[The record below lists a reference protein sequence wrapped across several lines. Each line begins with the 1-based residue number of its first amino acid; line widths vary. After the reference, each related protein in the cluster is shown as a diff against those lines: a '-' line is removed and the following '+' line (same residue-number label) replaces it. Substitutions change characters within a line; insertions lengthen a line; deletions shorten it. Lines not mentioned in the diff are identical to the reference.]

1 MHIRII
7 ATSILFL
14 LLICICPFSSLAK
27 GEEARQR
34 VVSLVYDDSGSMRN
48 NDRWK
53 YANYALQSL
62 IALLDEKDT
71 FSYVPMSHPSQEI
84 TVSLANNKRQEEI
97 EKIQTWNE
105 HVNTPFQSVETAMQS
120 IKRQTQENAN
130 REFWLIILTDGAF
143 NELEKQDDSGKKRIS
158 ETLSTFK
165 KEMEAKN
172 ISLHAVLITMEEN
185 LGAQEQAQMNVFK
198 DIWKHQINGIVF
210 PTSGEDGVIH
220 SVNQAAALIANRDPF
235 SSVEEAVKTNI
246 VGNKIE
252 VKTPFPLKRITL
264 VGQSSQN
271 IPYRVQNIQGSLNL
285 QSRFSIQ
292 APAGMGLYG
301 GITHIMSKNN
311 AVMEPGT
318 YMVEIDQAVT
328 KENMKVLVEPALDYT
343 VSIYEKGKDPK
354 KETEQIYENQ
364 TAIIEAKPTNVPVD
378 ASYFNAQ
385 IEING
390 QMYSMQWD
398 GKRKVFYYETK
409 IGRDAVHGNVHMNI
423 KGFYRQT
430 KEFRIQSVPKPKLS
444 LKVVTTNYKE
454 KVTNLEHSAPFIIQ
468 PLLNEESMSEA
479 EVRELLK
486 TVTITFHK
494 SINYELKQNRNQIY
508 VYPRPYYSN
517 TFNFTDTG
525 IIEATITLRDSQS
538 HKVSKQISLS
548 IIDVPFLERYATIF
562 QFVLPFSI
570 ILFII
575 TILIVGWI
583 VRPRF
588 HRKALMYYEWDQSI
602 AEDWL
607 YKSEPEPLR
616 TKWWNHYFGIPFRA
630 ERKTVQSV
638 TFIAKN
644 GSKSIFVT
652 KDSQVPGMVIDGMVL
667 TDEEAGREY
676 KTLYPN
682 EMVVIDRGYGKEVY
696 RYECE

>member
-1 MHIRII
+1 MYTRII

-14 LLICICPFSSLAK
+14 LLVCMNPFSSLAK
-27 GEEARQR
+27 GEEGRQR

-71 FSYVPMSHPSQEI
+71 FSYVPMSHPAEGIS
-84 TVSLANNKRQEEI
+84 VSLGNNKRQGEI
-97 EKIQTWNE
+97 DKIQTWNE
-105 HVNTPFQSVETAMQS
+105 QANTPFQSVETAIQS
-120 IKRQTQENAN
+120 MKREVQANAK
-130 REFWLIILTDGAF
+130 REFWLIVLTDGAF
-143 NELEKQDDSGKKRIS
+143 NELEKQDDSEKKRIS
-158 ETLSTFK
+158 EMLSKFK
-165 KEMEAKN
+165 KEMEAKKV
-172 ISLHAVLITMEEN
+172 SLHAVLITMEEN
-185 LGAQEQAQMNVFK
+185 LGAQEQVQMNIFK
-198 DIWKHQINGIVF
+198 EIWKQQTNGIVL

-220 SVNQAAALIANRDPF
+220 SVNQAAAFIANRDPF

-252 VKTPFPLKRITL
+252 ITTPFPLKRITL
-264 VGQSSQN
+264 VDQSSQKV
-271 IPYRVQNIQGSLNL
+271 PYRIQNIKGSLQL
-285 QSRFSIQ
+285 QSKFSIQ

-301 GITHIMSKNN
+301 GITQIMSKNN
-311 AVMEPGT
+311 AVIEPGA
-318 YMVEIDQAVT
+318 YIVDIDQVVA

-343 VSIYEKGKDPK
+343 ISTYEKEQK
-354 KETEQIYENQ
+354 KTTEQFYEGQ

-378 ASYFNAQ
+378 ASYFTAQ

-390 QMYSMQWD
+390 QMYTMKWN
-398 GKRKVFYYETK
+398 GERKAFYYETK
-409 IGRDAVHGNVHMNI
+409 IGTESVRGNVHMNI

-430 KEFRIQSVPKPKLS
+430 KEFYIQSVPRPKLS
-444 LKVVTTNYKE
+444 LQVMTTNYIE
-454 KVTNLEHSAPFIIQ
+454 KVTNLKHSAPFIIQ
-468 PLLNEESMSEA
+468 PLLNDEAMSEA
-479 EVRELLK
+479 EVKELLK
-486 TVTITFHK
+486 TATVSFHK
-494 SINYELKQNRNQIY
+494 SINYEIKQHRNQLY

-525 IIEATITLRDSQS
+525 TVEATITLRDSQLQ
-538 HKVSKQISLS
+538 KVSKQFSLS
-548 IIDVPFLERYATIF
+548 ISDVPFFERYAIIF

-570 ILFII
+570 ILLMVA
-575 TILIVGWI
+575 ILIIGWV

-588 HRKALMYYEWDQSI
+588 HRKALIYYEWDQSI

-638 TFIAKN
+638 TFVAKKA
-644 GSKSIFVT
+644 SKSIFVT
-652 KDSQVPGMVIDGMVL
+652 KDSQVPGMVIDGMFL
-667 TDEEAGREY
+667 TDEEAGHEH

-682 EMVVIDRGYGKEVY
+682 EMVVIDRGYGKELY
-696 RYECE
+696 KYECE

>member
-1 MHIRII
+1 MYIRII

-14 LLICICPFSSLAK
+14 LLICMNPFSSLAK
-27 GEEARQR
+27 GEEGRQR

-71 FSYVPMSHPSQEI
+71 FTYVPMSHPAGEI
-84 TVSLANNKRQEEI
+84 SVSLEKSKRQGEI

-105 HVNTPFQSVETAMQS
+105 QANTPFQSVETAIQS
-120 IKRQTQENAN
+120 MKREAQVNAN
-130 REFWLIILTDGAF
+130 REFWLIVLTDGAF
-143 NELEKQDDSGKKRIS
+143 NELEKQEDSEKKRIS
-158 ETLSTFK
+158 ETLSKFK
-165 KEMEAKN
+165 KEMEAKKV
-172 ISLHAVLITMEEN
+172 SLHAVLITMEEN
-185 LGAQEQAQMNVFK
+185 LGPQEKMQMKIFK
-198 DIWKHQINGIVF
+198 DIWKQQTNGIVL

-220 SVNQAAALIANRDPF
+220 SVNKAAAFVANRDPF
-235 SSVEEAVKTNI
+235 SSVEETVKTSI

-252 VKTPFPLKRITL
+252 ITTPFPLKRITL
-264 VGQSSQN
+264 VNQSSQN
-271 IPYRVQNIQGSLNL
+271 VPYRIQNIKGSLQL
-285 QSRFSIQ
+285 QSKFSIQ

-311 AVMEPGT
+311 DVIEPGA
-318 YMVEIDQAVT
+318 YILEVDQAVS
-328 KENMKVLVEPALDYT
+328 KENMKVLVEPALDY
-343 VSIYEKGKDPK
+343 SISTYEKEQK
-354 KETEQIYENQ
+354 KTTDQFYEGQ

-378 ASYFNAQ
+378 ASYFTAQ

-390 QMYSMQWD
+390 QIYAMKWN
-398 GKRKVFYYETK
+398 GERKAFYYETK
-409 IGRDAVHGNVHMNI
+409 IGKESIRGNVHMNI

-430 KEFRIQSVPKPKLS
+430 KEFYMQSAPRPKLS
-444 LKVVTTNYKE
+444 LQVMTTNYTE
-454 KVTNLEHSAPFIIQ
+454 KVTNLKHSAPIIIQ
-468 PLLNEESMSEA
+468 PLLNDEALSEA
-479 EVRELLK
+479 EVKELLK
-486 TVTITFHK
+486 TATVTFPK
-494 SINYELKQNRNQIY
+494 SINYEIKQHRNQLY

-525 IIEATITLRDSQS
+525 TVEATITLQDSQS
-538 HKVSKQISLS
+538 QKVSKQFSLS
-548 IIDVPFLERYATIF
+548 ISDVPFFERYAIIF

-570 ILFII
+570 IL
-575 TILIVGWI
+575 LIVTTLVIGWV

-588 HRKALMYYEWDQSI
+588 HRKALIYYEWDQSI

-638 TFIAKN
+638 TFVAKK

-652 KDSQVPGMVIDGMVL
+652 KDSQVSGMVIDGMFL
-667 TDEEAGREY
+667 TDEETGREH

-682 EMVVIDRGYGKEVY
+682 EMIVIDRGYGKELY
-696 RYECE
+696 KYECE

>member
-1 MHIRII
+1 MYTRII

-14 LLICICPFSSLAK
+14 LLVCMNPFSSLAK
-27 GEEARQR
+27 GEEGRQR

-71 FSYVPMSHPSQEI
+71 FSYVPMSHPAEGIS
-84 TVSLANNKRQEEI
+84 VSLGNNKRQGEI
-97 EKIQTWNE
+97 DKIQTWNE
-105 HVNTPFQSVETAMQS
+105 QANTPFQSVETAIQS
-120 IKRQTQENAN
+120 MKREVQANAK
-130 REFWLIILTDGAF
+130 REFWLIVLTDGAF
-143 NELEKQDDSGKKRIS
+143 NELEKKDDSEKKRIS
-158 ETLSTFK
+158 ETLSKFK
-165 KEMEAKN
+165 KEMEAKKV
-172 ISLHAVLITMEEN
+172 SLHAVLITMEEN
-185 LGAQEQAQMNVFK
+185 LGAQEQVQMNIFK
-198 DIWKHQINGIVF
+198 EIWKQQTNGIVL

-220 SVNQAAALIANRDPF
+220 SVNQAAAFIANRDPF

-252 VKTPFPLKRITL
+252 ITTPFPLKRITL
-264 VGQSSQN
+264 VDQSSQKV
-271 IPYRVQNIQGSLNL
+271 PYRIQNIKGSLQL
-285 QSRFSIQ
+285 QSKFSIQ

-301 GITHIMSKNN
+301 GITQIMSKNN
-311 AVMEPGT
+311 AVIEPGA
-318 YMVEIDQAVT
+318 YIVDIDQVVA

-343 VSIYEKGKDPK
+343 ISTYEKEQK
-354 KETEQIYENQ
+354 KTTEQFYEGQ

-378 ASYFNAQ
+378 ASYFTAQ

-390 QMYSMQWD
+390 QMYTMKWN
-398 GKRKVFYYETK
+398 GERKAFYYETK
-409 IGRDAVHGNVHMNI
+409 IGTESVRGNVHMNI

-430 KEFRIQSVPKPKLS
+430 KEFYIQSVPRPKLS
-444 LKVVTTNYKE
+444 LQVMTTNYIE
-454 KVTNLEHSAPFIIQ
+454 KVTNLKHSAPFIIQ
-468 PLLNEESMSEA
+468 PLLNNEAMSEA
-479 EVRELLK
+479 EVKELLK
-486 TVTITFHK
+486 TATVSFHK
-494 SINYELKQNRNQIY
+494 SINYEIKQHRNQLY

-525 IIEATITLRDSQS
+525 TVEATITLRDSQLQ
-538 HKVSKQISLS
+538 KVSKQFSLS
-548 IIDVPFLERYATIF
+548 ISDVPFFERYAIIF

-570 ILFII
+570 ILLMVA
-575 TILIVGWI
+575 ILIIGWV

-588 HRKALMYYEWDQSI
+588 HRKALIYYEWDQSI

-638 TFIAKN
+638 TFVAKKA
-644 GSKSIFVT
+644 SKSIFVT
-652 KDSQVPGMVIDGMVL
+652 KDSQVPGMVIDGMFL
-667 TDEEAGREY
+667 TDEEAGREH

-682 EMVVIDRGYGKEVY
+682 EMVVIDRGYGKELY
-696 RYECE
+696 KYECE